1 MQISVQR
8 SFINGVIGRWRDNWR
23 LKDRSYTSKVSS
35 VYQRRSDLCHNEG
48 PNIGAPHRVY
58 HRVRYGH
65 SQLHGK
71 ITWTVRY
78 TRGTNPLLSSSQRAR
93 SKLNAV
99 KQFVG
104 NDPELRVIVRL
115 LGGDLGRSQKCFAI
129 PLVAVSTHP

>member
-1 MQISVQR
+1 M
-8 SFINGVIGRWRDNWR
+8 
-23 LKDRSYTSKVSS
+23 
-35 VYQRRSDLCHNEG
+35 
-48 PNIGAPHRVY
+48 APHIVSITEY
-58 HRVRYGH
+58 AMATVNSMGV
-65 SQLHGK
+65 
-71 ITWTVRY
+71 TWTVRY